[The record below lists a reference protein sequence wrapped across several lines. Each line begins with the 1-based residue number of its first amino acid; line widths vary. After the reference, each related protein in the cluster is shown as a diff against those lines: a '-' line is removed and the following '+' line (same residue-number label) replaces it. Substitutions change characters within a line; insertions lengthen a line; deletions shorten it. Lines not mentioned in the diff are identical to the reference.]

1 MKAERDIKV
10 KVYHSAY
17 SGAGKLHI
25 VSENSCADNI
35 SFENGF
41 PIYQKHGGG
50 TETKSIAY
58 TAGRN
63 NGMVEFSAE

>member
-1 MKAERDIKV
+1 MNEERDFEV
-10 KVYHSAY
+10 KVSHSAY

-41 PIYQKHGGG
+41 PISQKNGG
-50 TETKSIAY
+50 ET
-58 TAGRN
+58 
-63 NGMVEFSAE
+63 